1 VSSEHNFVPKRLQ
14 LRVWGMDARGQAFVE
29 TMPTIQIAEKAV
41 EVDCKRQLR
50 IGEIVGGGIHGLKS
64 RFRIVSSFISGK
76 DTYRVQMEDLG
87 ETCMWTAELASPDVV
102 SNEKQE
108 RRKHQRYPARGTVL
122 IHNEGRTASAQARLV
137 DLSAGGCY
145 IETLAPVAKDSQLDI
160 TVQSEGFSVEAR
172 VRVCTSHPSIGMGAE
187 IVRFASAVDSAAFRE
202 LLAFTERNVRGD

>member
-1 VSSEHNFVPKRLQ
+1 
-14 LRVWGMDARGQAFVE
+14 MDARGQAFVE

-50 IGEIVGGGIHGLKS
+50 IGEIVGGGINGLKS

-76 DTYRVQMEDLG
+76 DTYRIQLEDLG
-87 ETCMWTAELASPDVV
+87 ETCMWPAELASPDVI
-102 SNEKQE
+102 SDEKQE

-145 IETLAPVAKDSQLDI
+145 IETLAPAAKESQLDVTI
-160 TVQSEGFSVEAR
+160 QSEGFSVEAR

-187 IVRFASAVDSAAFRE
+187 IVRFSSAHDSSSFRE
-202 LLAFTERNVRGD
+202 LLALTEQNFNG